1 MAELG
6 RFVDLVRELL
16 TRDVL
21 IVLGVVSVI
30 AFLATAIVTPLML
43 TRLPP
48 DYLTRDAPEKRQH
61 PVLFVLKNGLGVLL
75 ILLGMLLILLPGQ
88 GVLTILLGLGLVDF
102 PGRRRL
108 EQRVLSR
115 PGVLKTINALRR
127 KASRPPLEQPRER

>member
-6 RFVDLVRELL
+6 RLFDLVRGLL
-16 TRDVL
+16 TRDVM
-21 IVLGVVSVI
+21 IVLGIGSVV

-48 DYLTRDAPEKRQH
+48 DYLVREAPEKRQH
-61 PVLFVLKNGLGVLL
+61 PLLFVLKNALGVLL
-75 ILLGMLLILLPGQ
+75 ILLGVLLILLPGQ

-108 EQRVLSR
+108 ERRVLSR

-127 KASRPPLEQPRER
+127 KASRPPLELRRER